1 MVRTERRSRCAT
13 LAAGSS
19 EVIGGCLE
27 GSVGRVFIFG
37 KLGRHGGDL
46 RDLACHEA
54 AITPPRAK
62 IMRHKS
68 RFVAH
73 DVRDLL
79 CTLDIAL
86 RTQDIVVAWI
96 PGPNFGYGFLTQFNS
111 DRCQCL
117 RDDRTR

>member
-1 MVRTERRSRCAT
+1 MVRTERPSRCAT

-19 EVIGGCLE
+19 EVTGGCLE
-27 GSVGRVFIFG
+27 GSAGRVSSSE

-54 AITPPRAK
+54 PITPPRAK

-86 RTQDIVVAWI
+86 RTQDIAEGI
-96 PGPNFGYGFLTQFNS
+96 PGPNFGYVFLTQFNF